1 MSKRNFDVSVVIPC
15 YNSATRLPATLQ
27 HLEAQITPDITWELI
42 LVDNRC
48 TDSTA
53 ETATKLWG
61 RIDVPLRVVK
71 EDKQGLVHARRCGF
85 ESARGWLI
93 IACDDDNWLCS
104 EYVRQMFLRF
114 SGNDKLGVACGS
126 GEVVSDVGIPTW
138 FCDHEGKYACGSPP
152 NEEAVWGAGM
162 TTKKSIWLM
171 VEKSKLPVLLVGRT
185 GGSLSSGEDGEYCSK
200 VRLLGYETR
209 SYSDL
214 TYKHFMEPSRLSRG
228 YLKKLYFAFG
238 NCSVLNREYDILERK
253 LSGKKIKFFDRLP
266 LPLICI
272 LGVLRGWLMKIGLYN
287 PSGAFSDKD
296 VLQARVAGV
305 SAQCWDL
312 FISGRAF
319 FIRRNLRRALAKV

>member
-1 MSKRNFDVSVVIPC
+1 MSKRDIDVSVVIPC
-15 YNSATRLPATLQ
+15 YNSATRIPATLQ
-27 HLEAQITPDITWELI
+27 HLEAQITPGINWELI

-48 TDSTA
+48 TDSTG

-61 RIDVPLRVVK
+61 RVDVPIRVVK

-104 EYVRQMFLRF
+104 EYILQMFSRF
-114 SGNDKLGVACGS
+114 SANEKLGVACGS

-138 FCDHEGKYACGSPP
+138 FGDHEGKYACGSPP

-162 TTKKSIWLM
+162 TTRKSIWLM
-171 VEKSKLPVLLVGRT
+171 VENSKFPVLLVGRT
-185 GGSLSSGEDGEYCSK
+185 GSSLSSGEDGEYCSK

-209 SYSDL
+209 SYVDL
-214 TYKHFMEPSRLSRG
+214 TYKHFMEPSRLTRE

-238 NCSVLNREYDILERK
+238 NCSVLNREYDLLERRIC
-253 LSGKKIKFFDRLP
+253 GKKISFSDRLP
-266 LPLICI
+266 LPLICVM
-272 LGVLRGWLMKIGLYN
+272 GVLLGWFMRIGIYN
-287 PSGAFSDKD
+287 PSGAYLDKD

-305 SAQCWDL
+305 SSQCWDL

-319 FIRRNLRRALAKV
+319 FIRRSLRRALIKG